1 MADSVKQVLIQGAG
15 FIDYQKSKGLIK
27 QNARKPRLTRKRKD
41 EDEGGIVLQ
50 GGYDAP
56 PPPPQ
61 LNVKTVNVARM
72 GANANPMPL
81 QATKVGG
88 NGTTPV
94 TTPVKEPTFPKTPI
108 TNVATPFKPNFPPT
122 TKPNFPPTTPT
133 SGGNSVVVNTN
144 GHMPNP
150 QPSTTPL
157 PAVQAAQIAGT
168 QDVKEGGSKGK
179 IELAP
184 SKKNKTRHGIVLAPP
199 RESKKR
205 HVRGHT
211 RKIRVQLSNMK
222 RRMHTAKQIHKQ
234 SSEKSITEVRKLLED
249 AKLIRPPKDG
259 KSSVPEKLLRNM
271 YSDYLVLR
279 SKAL

>member
-41 EDEGGIVLQ
+41 EDEEGLVLQ

-61 LNVKTVNVARM
+61 LNVKAVNIARM
-72 GANANPMPL
+72 GASANPMPL

-88 NGTTPV
+88 DGTPV

-108 TNVATPFKPNFPPT
+108 TNVATPLKTNVATPFKPNFPP
-122 TKPNFPPTTPT
+122 KTPT
-133 SGGNSVVVNTN
+133 SGGNAVVVNTN

-168 QDVKEGGSKGK
+168 QAMKEGGSKGK

-234 SSEKSITEVRKLLED
+234 SSEKSISEVRKLLED
-249 AKLIRPPKDG
+249 AKLIRPAKDG